1 MNLETTFLNDNN
13 LSLNIT
19 FTQANMLYD
28 DIVNNAN
35 DIINTI
41 NSYRYNILIS
51 IDLVWILNG
60 YADIDVSPL

>member
-28 DIVNNAN
+28 DIVNNTRMILSIQSIHI
-35 DIINTI
+35 DIIF
-41 NSYRYNILIS
+41 
-51 IDLVWILNG
+51 
-60 YADIDVSPL
+60 

>member
-51 IDLVWILNG
+51 IDLV
-60 YADIDVSPL
+60 

>member
-28 DIVNNAN
+28 DNAN

-60 YADIDVSPL
+60 YADIDVSLL